1 MKKYILLI
9 FLLLSIP
16 ISSVFA
22 QTWQWAKSAGS
33 NDNDDVISSICKD
46 SSGNIYA
53 IGNIQNPIAYFGTDS
68 FIVNGYNDIFLAK
81 YDSAGTLVWLKHF
94 GGFNFDRPGLTEYG
108 KNVIY
113 NHNTNSIYISGDF
126 VDSFHIDSC
135 RLHGIIQKD
144 QGRQIFLAK
153 LDLNGHCIWAK
164 SMGSSG
170 HDGAGSMV
178 ISSSNK
184 IYLSGTVQYDALF
197 DTFHVACGNFL
208 AMYNDSGKCQWVK
221 NIISGRLDNSM
232 SQSVRAAGD
241 LVSIYLYQGDIFMTG
256 NKISDSMYLDTIL
269 FAKPNN
275 YSNILARLDS
285 MGHVKWAR
293 EMGPSHSGYAG
304 LSMDDAGNS
313 YIVSYFNNGYAHFGT
328 DSIFSSI
335 YGDFFLVKYDLN
347 GNFKWVRQSQASLG
361 ALSYYCK
368 TDGNGNVYI
377 CGDFSGN
384 ANFDSTTIT
393 STSTDDLFI
402 ARYDSMGT
410 FIGGLHAGQAT
421 GGPHSGQ
428 ASAREI
434 LPFINNTWI
443 VGGVF
448 VDTLKLGTTTLLSHG
463 GHHDIFIAKVD
474 MNTGTGMMFSPMKK
488 TAGIGNNQLLI
499 YANPTTGKCT
509 IKVPDDFLNE
519 RNLVL
524 NIYDNSGKEI
534 QQQILSFNDGKVK
547 LNLEEEAKGTYN
559 VTLSSKTKTYYGK
572 IIFQ

>member
-1 MKKYILLI
+1 
-9 FLLLSIP
+9 
-16 ISSVFA
+16 
-22 QTWQWAKSAGS
+22 
-33 NDNDDVISSICKD
+33 
-46 SSGNIYA
+46 
-53 IGNIQNPIAYFGTDS
+53 
-68 FIVNGYNDIFLAK
+68 
-81 YDSAGTLVWLKHF
+81 
-94 GGFNFDRPGLTEYG
+94 
-108 KNVIY
+108 
-113 NHNTNSIYISGDF
+113 
-126 VDSFHIDSC
+126 
-135 RLHGIIQKD
+135 
-144 QGRQIFLAK
+144 
-153 LDLNGHCIWAK
+153 
-164 SMGSSG
+164 
-170 HDGAGSMV
+170 
-178 ISSSNK
+178 
-184 IYLSGTVQYDALF
+184 
-197 DTFHVACGNFL
+197 
-208 AMYNDSGKCQWVK
+208 
-221 NIISGRLDNSM
+221 
-232 SQSVRAAGD
+232 
-241 LVSIYLYQGDIFMTG
+241 
-256 NKISDSMYLDTIL
+256 
-269 FAKPNN
+269 
-275 YSNILARLDS
+275 

-293 EMGPSHSGYAG
+293 EMGSANSGYTL

-313 YIVSYFNNGYAHFGT
+313 YMTSYFDSGYAYFGP
-328 DSIFSSI
+328 DSIYSSK
-335 YGDFFLVKYDLN
+335 YGDFFLTKYDLN
-347 GNFKWVRQSQASLG
+347 GNFKWVRQIHASLG
-361 ALSYYCK
+361 ASVFDCR

-402 ARYDSMGT
+402 ARYDSAGT
-410 FIGGLHAGQAT
+410 FIGGLHEGRAT
-421 GGPHSGQ
+421 GVPYSGQ
-428 ASAREI
+428 ASAYKVM
-434 LPFINNTWI
+434 PFINNTWI

-448 VDTLKLGTTTLLSHG
+448 VDTLALGATTLISHG